1 MHTRPSGLDL
11 SQEQWMSSIKARRA
25 ISDLYKQGVEVRF
38 GLDPETGK
46 PKGKIGPFVNSEGKY
61 KPAEDGEIAVFVR
74 PPSPLQREQA
84 MRDGQARRARA
95 LINAKRHEDSEEHLT
110 IMAFLADMSDETLV
124 DYLLVQEQ
132 NDRYQEAMREVLS
145 NDEWSNMT
153 ELQDALRQFE
163 EMDDEE
169 LVGNEEYLALMELD
183 EKFTEQVRARLH
195 ELTDA
200 QRDAMRMMRRET
212 LERRALDKRSE
223 MVGSQAFITEYQL
236 QMEYYSVRDAED
248 HNQLFFSNA
257 REFAEQHDDFRETIA
272 EALQPFIGD
281 SAEAKN

>member
-1 MHTRPSGLDL
+1 
-11 SQEQWMSSIKARRA
+11 MSSIKARRA

-38 GLDPETGK
+38 GVDLETGK
-46 PKGKIGPFVNSEGKY
+46 PVGKIGPFENSEGKY
-61 KPAEDGEIAVFVR
+61 KPAEPDEIAVFVR

-95 LINAKRHEDSEEHLT
+95 LINAKRNEDSEEHLT

-145 NDEWSNMT
+145 RDEWSNMT

-163 EMDDEE
+163 AMDDEE
-169 LVGNEEYLALMELD
+169 LVGNEEYSALMDLD
-183 EKFTEQVRARLH
+183 EKFTEQIRQRLH

-223 MVGSQAFITEYQL
+223 MVGSQAFINEYQL
-236 QMEYYSVRDAED
+236 QTE
-248 HNQLFFSNA
+248 
-257 REFAEQHDDFRETIA
+257 
-272 EALQPFIGD
+272 
-281 SAEAKN
+281 